1 MDFKKIIFPF
11 LALIMS
17 GCASSP
23 YAYDVEPTPLKKGET
38 KYSLGNVDV
47 NLTLGHG
54 ALADDTSFATQDKLT
69 EQFTVALKKHL
80 KEKGISAATDDSADA
95 LANITIDYIRTFNHG
110 GTSLNKPV
118 VSHQVVIRQ
127 GEQKLASF
135 NQGKYTT
142 EYSYLRDAAVNLEIA
157 SFQWEAEDEP
167 EDVDLIAEMIVEELA
182 ELGK

>member
-1 MDFKKIIFPF
+1 MNLKKIIFPF

-23 YAYDVEPTPLKKGET
+23 YTYDVEPTPLKKGET
-38 KYSLGNVDV
+38 KYSLGKVDV

-69 EQFTVALKKHL
+69 EQFTAALQKHL
-80 KEKGISAATDDSADA
+80 AEKGISAVTAENADA
-95 LANITIDYIRTFNHG
+95 LANITIDYNRTFNHG
-110 GTSLNKPV
+110 GKSLNKPV
-118 VSHQVVIRQ
+118 VSHKVVVRQ
-127 GEQKLASF
+127 DEQNLASF
-135 NQGKYTT
+135 SQGKYTT

-157 SFQWEAEDEP
+157 SFQWDAEDEP
-167 EDVDLIAEMIVEELA
+167 EDVDLIAQMIIDELA